1 VINTNHIVK
10 VLYLL
15 LCASA
20 SVHETITKTTTKQN
34 PTTYYDHLNGL
45 LGVCLVVVVVV
56 VVVIVSNTKMDQYMY
71 MLHGHMG

>member
-1 VINTNHIVK
+1 
-10 VLYLL
+10 
-15 LCASA
+15 
-20 SVHETITKTTTKQN
+20 VHETITKTTTKQN